1 MVVIQNIINDINIDE
16 DKLGLVCQKFMSEAG
31 IKESELLIRIVSPVE
46 IQVLNKEYRAKNQ
59 VTNVLSFQSEIPE
72 EIGEP
77 ILGDVVICADVVR
90 EEALVGDKTF
100 SDHLTHMAIHGILH
114 LVGHD
119 HTDLESANKMESI
132 EIDFL
137 KTLGISNPYH

>member
-59 VTNVLSFQSEIPE
+59 VTNVLSFQSDIPE

-90 EEALVGDKTF
+90 EEALVGDKAF